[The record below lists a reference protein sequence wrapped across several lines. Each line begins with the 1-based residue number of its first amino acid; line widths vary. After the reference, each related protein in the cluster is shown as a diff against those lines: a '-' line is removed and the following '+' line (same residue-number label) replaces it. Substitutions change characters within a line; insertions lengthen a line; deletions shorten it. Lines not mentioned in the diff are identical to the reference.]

1 MQRGMKMEE
10 MNFEENN
17 SSPDKDKI
25 HGSPIFFILIFIALL
40 EGAAIAYFYAQY
52 RSQAHLSFSLQRN
65 LESTS
70 SALEKQISETARQ
83 RENLNKL
90 NEQFLKLES
99 VKNTLESN
107 LEDKEKTIAELDQRL
122 TLRLQSENDAKKDLK
137 RQSQISIY
145 LRKRL
150 KESKEMELQLMERLE
165 GVLKKKVEL
174 ESRIANLQEVMGSQF
189 PQEAGI
195 PLKETTIAE
204 PAEGVKGVEGHIL
217 IANNEYDF
225 VIINLGSEDGI
236 KKGDVFSIEEEGGG
250 IGMAQV
256 KKLYRKMCLADIMP
270 KTKTREV
277 KKNFIVKL
285 ISSPQKLD

>member
-1 MQRGMKMEE
+1 MKMEE

-17 SSPDKDKI
+17 SSPGKDKI

-70 SALEKQISETARQ
+70 TALEKQISETARQ

-122 TLRLQSENDAKKDLK
+122 TLRLQSEKDAKKDLK
-137 RQSQISIY
+137 RQSQISVY